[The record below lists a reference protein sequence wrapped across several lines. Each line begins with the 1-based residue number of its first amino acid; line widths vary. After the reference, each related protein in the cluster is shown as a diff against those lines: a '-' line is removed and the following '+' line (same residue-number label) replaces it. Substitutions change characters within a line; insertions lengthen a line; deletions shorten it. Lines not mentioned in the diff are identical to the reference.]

1 MNSQN
6 FDLST
11 VNFSKTDGLAAAII
25 QDATTRQVLMLGYMN
40 AESLNKTLAEGHVTF
55 FSRSKNRLWTKGE
68 TSGNFLKLVSIKS
81 DCDGDALLIRA
92 EPIGPTCHT
101 GAATCWQEEND
112 LQGTDFLLHLQNIIQ
127 KRKAEDPSVSKS
139 YTNSLFQKGI
149 NKIAQK
155 VGEEAV
161 ELVIEAKDND
171 RDLFLGEAADLMFH
185 YLVLLAAKDF
195 TLEDVLAVLRK
206 RHKLT

>member
-40 AESLNKTLAEGHVTF
+40 AESLNKSLAEGRVTF

-68 TSGNFLKLVSIKS
+68 TSGNFLKIVSIKS

-101 GAATCWQEEND
+101 GAATCWQEENG

-195 TLEDVLAVLRK
+195 SLEDVLEVLRK
-206 RHKLT
+206 RHK

>member
-1 MNSQN
+1 MNYQN

-11 VNFSKTDGLAAAII
+11 VTFSKTDGLAATII

-40 AESLNKTLAEGHVTF
+40 AEALNKTLAEGVVTF

-68 TSGNFLKLVSIKS
+68 TSGNCLKLVSIKA

-92 EPIGPTCHT
+92 TPDGPTCHT
-101 GAATCWQEEND
+101 GADTCWQEEND

-195 TLEDVLAVLRK
+195 TLEDVLEVLRK
-206 RHKLT
+206 RHK

>member
-1 MNSQN
+1 MNNQN

-40 AESLNKTLAEGHVTF
+40 AEALNKTLAEGVVTF

-68 TSGNFLKLVSIKS
+68 TSGNFLKLVAIKS

-92 EPIGPTCHT
+92 TPDGPTCHT
-101 GAATCWQEEND
+101 GTDTCWQEDND

-195 TLEDVLAVLRK
+195 TLEDVLEVLRS
-206 RHKLT
+206 RHK

>member
-40 AESLNKTLAEGHVTF
+40 ADSLNKTLAEGNVTF

-195 TLEDVLAVLRK
+195 SLEDVLEVLRK
-206 RHKLT
+206 RHK

>member
-1 MNSQN
+1 MNNQN

-40 AESLNKTLAEGHVTF
+40 AEALNKTLAEGVVTF
-55 FSRSKNRLWTKGE
+55 FSRSKHRLWTKGE
-68 TSGNFLKLVSIKS
+68 TSGNFLKLVAIKS

-92 EPIGPTCHT
+92 TPDGPTCHT
-101 GAATCWQEEND
+101 GVDTCWQEDND

-195 TLEDVLAVLRK
+195 TLEDVLEVLRK
-206 RHKLT
+206 RHK